1 MKAMLDWVKKNNPG
15 DRSKFIIAVV
25 IFIAY
30 YLCFVL
36 MSEEQNGGFFI
47 GGCFIAFIIAMDAGR
62 YFINR
67 YLKIYAEELLL
78 GEKVELIQVIRFHPF
93 DVEEYFEQ
101 IRRKMSL
108 PVEIMAGYVF
118 VLAFL
123 AGVTE
128 EIKMDWKRF
137 ILFLFIGGLCVVAPY
152 VTYFLKKRLFY
163 FQLRAGK
170 EGKLHIALSIGK
182 ALFIVPEFIVGITA
196 LVVSTLFLS
205 AMLIGAIEPK
215 IDDSMLICRHS
226 HEFMYYY
233 IFLLLAV
240 VGGIWV
246 LCNGLSTKRRKVLC
260 AGTVIS
266 FLVAACMLV
275 YTANTYTEVQ
285 KDKIIIYH
293 FGVEREYQIEDI
305 EEFRIYAEEE
315 NEQIQMELTFGDG
328 ACEKIIGTS
337 QSCSDLYEKTY
348 FSDYNFVA
356 DYVEKMLDAGAEGK
370 LEDVEELE
378 GYIKELAPEAEEG
391 MKKIVE
397 LME

>member
-1 MKAMLDWVKKNNPG
+1 MKILLDWVKKNNPG
-15 DRSKFIIAVV
+15 DRSKYIISVV
-25 IFIAY
+25 VFIAY

-36 MSEEQNGGFFI
+36 MSEGQNIGFVI
-47 GGCFIAFIIAMDAGR
+47 GGSCIAFAVVMDVGR
-62 YFINR
+62 YFIDR
-67 YLKIYAEELLL
+67 YLKVYAEELL
-78 GEKVELIQVIRFHPF
+78 GEKVELVEIMRFHPF
-93 DVEEYFEQ
+93 DVEEYFGQ
-101 IRRKMSL
+101 IRRKMLL
-108 PVEIMAGYVF
+108 PVGILSGYVF
-118 VLAFL
+118 LVAFL

-128 EIKMDWKRF
+128 ELKIDWKQF
-137 ILFLFIGGLCVVAPY
+137 ALFLFIGAICIAAPF
-152 VTYFLKKRLFY
+152 VSYFLKKRLFY

-226 HEFMYYY
+226 HQFMYYY

-240 VGGIWV
+240 IGGIWV

-275 YTANTYTEVQ
+275 YTAHTYTEIQ
-285 KDKIIIYH
+285 NDKIIIYH
-293 FGVEREYQIEDI
+293 FGVEKEYQMEDI
-305 EEFRIYAEEE
+305 AAFRIYREEE
-315 NEQIQMELTFGDG
+315 NEQIQMELTFRDG

-348 FSDYNFVA
+348 FSDYNFIA
-356 DYVEKMLDAGAEGK
+356 DYVEKMLASGAKGS
-370 LEDVEELE
+370 LEDEEALE
-378 GYIKELAPEAEEG
+378 GYVQELAPEGKAGLE
-391 MKKIVE
+391 KIIG